1 MSGASCFIAVDAIH
15 QATMRRLLKAIL
27 VFLTVVS
34 AGTMTSPVFSQDA
47 AAGARSDLE
56 DTIATLV
63 PGLTETELKML
74 ISEGEITNMY
84 EAPAVPRLAPAFA
97 DVVAADLAALNPRL
111 GVELIV
117 LHRKPGAASLPQERI
132 FTILQSISTMTGIE
146 YYSASRGYMRTL
158 FYESYIIDN
167 PDDRNR
173 LPDPVWQIAPDHD
186 QLHIYQRDS
195 SFGKNILQ
203 LDYRADG
210 DAILLT
216 MRNLTRMLYRG
227 IVPAVGPEQLILHI
241 IVMPVGDYLLFYGS
255 SGAAPIGLL
264 GMEERARTSFH
275 NRIVAL
281 RDWYLDQF
289 EMTSP

>member
-1 MSGASCFIAVDAIH
+1 
-15 QATMRRLLKAIL
+15 MRRLPKAIL
-27 VFLTVVS
+27 VFLIVVS
-34 AGTMTSPVFSQDA
+34 AGTVTSPVFSQDA
-47 AAGARSDLE
+47 AADARSGLE
-56 DTIATLV
+56 DALTTLI
-63 PGLTETELKML
+63 PELTETELEML

-84 EAPAVPRLAPAFA
+84 EAPAVPRLVPAFA
-97 DVVAADLAALNPRL
+97 DAVAADLAALNPSL

-117 LHRKPGAASLPQERI
+117 LHGKPGAASFPQERL
-132 FTILQSISTMTGIE
+132 FTVLQSISTMTGIE

-158 FYESYIIDN
+158 FYESSIIDN

-173 LPDPVWQIAPDHD
+173 LPDPVWQVTPEHD
-186 QLHIYQRDS
+186 QLYIYQRDS

-241 IVMPVGDYLLFYGS
+241 VVMPVGDYLLFYGS
-255 SGAAPIGLL
+255 SGADPVGLF
-264 GMEERARTSFH
+264 GMEERAGMSFH

-281 RDWYLDQF
+281 RDWFLDQL
-289 EMTSP
+289 EMQPIGAR

>member
-1 MSGASCFIAVDAIH
+1 
-15 QATMRRLLKAIL
+15 MRRLPKAIL
-27 VFLTVVS
+27 VFLIVVS
-34 AGTMTSPVFSQDA
+34 AGTMTSPVFSQDTA
-47 AAGARSDLE
+47 ADARSGLE
-56 DTIATLV
+56 DTISALL
-63 PGLTETELKML
+63 PGLTETELKL
-74 ISEGEITNMY
+74 LVTEGETTNMY

-97 DVVAADLAALNPRL
+97 DLVAADLAALNPGL

-117 LHRKPGAASLPQERI
+117 LHPKPGATSLPQERI
-132 FTILQSISTMTGIE
+132 FTVLQSISTMTGIE

-173 LPDPVWQIAPDHD
+173 LPDPVWRAAPDHD
-186 QLHIYQRDS
+186 QLYIYQRDS

-203 LDYRADG
+203 LDYRTDK

-227 IVPAVGPEQLILHI
+227 IVPAVGPERLMIHLV
-241 IVMPVGDYLLFYGS
+241 VMPVGDYLLFYGS
-255 SGAAPIGLL
+255 SGADPIGLL

-281 RDWYLDQF
+281 RDWYLDQL
-289 EMTSP
+289 ETELIGSQ

>member
-1 MSGASCFIAVDAIH
+1 MC
-15 QATMRRLLKAIL
+15 RLLKAIL
-27 VFLTVVS
+27 VLLIVVS

-47 AAGARSDLE
+47 VADTRSGLE
-56 DTIATLV
+56 DAIATLV

-74 ISEGEITNMY
+74 TSEGEVTNMY

-97 DVVAADLAALNPRL
+97 DVVAANLAALSPGL
-111 GVELIV
+111 GVELIG
-117 LHRKPGAASLPQERI
+117 LHRKPGATSFPQERI

-158 FYESYIIDN
+158 FYESYIIDS

-173 LPDPVWQIAPDHD
+173 LPDPVWQVVPEHD
-186 QLHIYQRDS
+186 QLYIYQRDS

-203 LDYRADG
+203 LDYRTDG

-241 IVMPVGDYLLFYGS
+241 VVMPVGDYLLFYGS
-255 SGAAPIGLL
+255 SGADPIGLL

-275 NRIVAL
+275 NRILAL
-281 RDWYLDQF
+281 RNWYLGQL
-289 EMTSP
+289 ETELIGTR